1 MAKLSDRVHPWISDP
16 WDRPTWVEAAWLK
29 VSDTKKPQD
38 RHFKQQLGDTNMS
51 KLKTVNLTLIDNHP
65 DLKAAEKI
73 VFQQLNYVTEHTND
87 QTIQQVLMTG
97 DVESALAKHNAKRA
111 KVVDDAILRQTGR
124 DVFLKPVEIW
134 DLEWSIV
141 QVG

>member
-1 MAKLSDRVHPWISDP
+1 MASLSTRVGTEKLLS
-16 WDRPTWVEAAWLK
+16 AYLG
-29 VSDTKKPQD
+29 DT
-38 RHFKQQLGDTNMS
+38 QQPNKGDTNMT
-51 KLKTVNLTLIDNHP
+51 KLRTLNLTLVDNHP

-111 KVVDDAILRQTGR
+111 KVVDDAILRNTGR

-134 DLEWSIV
+134 DLQWKIIEIA
-141 QVG
+141 